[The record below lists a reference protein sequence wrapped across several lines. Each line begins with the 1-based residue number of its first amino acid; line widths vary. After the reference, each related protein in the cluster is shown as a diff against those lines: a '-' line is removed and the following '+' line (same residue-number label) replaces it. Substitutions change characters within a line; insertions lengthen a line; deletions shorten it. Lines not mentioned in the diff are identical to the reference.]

1 MKIVVCVKQV
11 PDTKNGVVFNADGTL
26 NRAAMD
32 KVMNP
37 DDKAGLEVALQ
48 LKEKYGA
55 EITVVT
61 MGIPDA
67 DAE

>member
-26 NRAAMD
+26 HRAAMD

-37 DDKAGLEVALQ
+37 EDKAGAR
-48 LKEKYGA
+48 
-55 EITVVT
+55 IFRR
-61 MGIPDA
+61 A
-67 DAE
+67 DFL